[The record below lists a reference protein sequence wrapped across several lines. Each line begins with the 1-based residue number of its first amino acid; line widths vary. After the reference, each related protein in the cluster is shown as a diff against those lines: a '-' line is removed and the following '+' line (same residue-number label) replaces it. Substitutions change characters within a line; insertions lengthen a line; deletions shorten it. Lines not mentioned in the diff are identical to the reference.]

1 MTVRQA
7 LDEKRK
13 QLAGNV
19 ASLVMCK
26 RELFYYLKVGKM
38 GNRAEDSVYPV
49 TAKLVAEEAK
59 FFGCEWSEQ

>member
-19 ASLVMCK
+19 ASLVICK
-26 RELFYYLKVGKM
+26 GELFYYLKVGKM

-49 TAKLVAEEAK
+49 SAKTVEAEAA